1 PLGKRSERDPLE
13 TVLRQLPSATYWRL
27 REQGFSPGGIIDIG
41 AHDGDWTRMI
51 KSIFPAPPT
60 LMIEARQEQEPI
72 LQRACKKLSDVD
84 YAIALLGSK
93 PIKSVQFQVSG
104 TGSSIYAERSDAPK
118 VAREVPV

>member
-1 PLGKRSERDPLE
+1 MTILHKITNSLASRLPLGKRSERDLLE

-72 LQRACKKLSDVD
+72 LQRACTKFSDVD

-93 PIKSVQFQVSG
+93 PIN
-104 TGSSIYAERSDAPK
+104 TRSH
-118 VAREVPV
+118 